1 MRIHF
6 DERGKARCTVSAHEA
21 RLMEGFA
28 RRRGLPAVFTV
39 EEEGELTAPWII
51 LRLEKATSATVP
63 AKRWDSTSFRLEEH
77 QRLRF
82 KELCHENG
90 ETTCQVIR
98 AFIDYYIESHQRSLT
113 RRSIQ
118 LVRGSIEPGQMQ
130 AHNQSSEI

>member
-1 MRIHF
+1 MFNSIGRYHILQCFSGPASPTHF
-6 DERGKARCTVSAHEA
+6 APYSAHDT
-21 RLMEGFA
+21 
-28 RRRGLPAVFTV
+28 RRRRCLPAVFTV

-98 AFIDYYIESHQRSLT
+98 AFIDYYIESHQRS
-113 RRSIQ
+113 
-118 LVRGSIEPGQMQ
+118 
-130 AHNQSSEI
+130 